1 MNGAS
6 FLLLRVANGTAFSA
20 RRQEPM
26 TTQKIY
32 QLPVEVT
39 NWKFDGAT
47 EIAFNWEYDAGC
59 SALRNLYE
67 KGKQQQWD
75 PSTRLDWSQELFEG
89 NPMGMSDETIPIY
102 GSPVWGKMNEKERD
116 WLRFNLQCHS
126 ICQFMHGE
134 QGALSAPANTV

>member
-6 FLLLRVANGTAFSA
+6 FLLLRVGNGTAFSA

-47 EIAFNWEYDAGC
+47 EIAFNWEYDAG
-59 SALRNLYE
+59 SSDLLNLFE
-67 KGKQQQWD
+67 KNKQQQWD
-75 PSTRLDWSQELFEG
+75 TSTRLDWGQELFEG
-89 NPMGMSDETIPIY
+89 NPKGMADKNIPIY
-102 GSPVWGKMNEKERD
+102 RSP
-116 WLRFNLQCHS
+116 F
-126 ICQFMHGE
+126 
-134 QGALSAPANTV
+134 SAKITETKREGPRLNTQTH

>member
-1 MNGAS
+1 MTGAS
-6 FLLLRVANGTAFSA
+6 TLLLRLWDGTALIA

-47 EIAFNWEYDAGC
+47 EIAFNWEYDDG
-59 SALRNLYE
+59 SKDLLNLYE

-75 PSTRLDWSQELFEG
+75 TSTRLDWSQDLFEE
-89 NPMGMSDETIPIY
+89 NPMGMADETIPIY
-102 GSPVWGKMNEKERD
+102 
-116 WLRFNLQCHS
+116 
-126 ICQFMHGE
+126 
-134 QGALSAPANTV
+134 